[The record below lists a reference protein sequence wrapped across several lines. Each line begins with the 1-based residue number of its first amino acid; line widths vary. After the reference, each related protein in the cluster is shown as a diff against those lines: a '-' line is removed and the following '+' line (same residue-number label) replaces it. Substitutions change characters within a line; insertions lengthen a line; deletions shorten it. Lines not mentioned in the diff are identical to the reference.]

1 MIERN
6 NAVFL
11 SYASQDADAAQ
22 RLCNALRAAGIEV
35 WFDRSELRG
44 GDAWDQRIR
53 REIRDCALFIP
64 VISANTQARLEG
76 YFRREWK
83 LAVARTLDMSDD
95 KAFLM
100 PVVID
105 STHDQ
110 DAHVPDK
117 FRELQWTSLPGG
129 ETPIIFLERL
139 QRLLAHQGHASTPV
153 KAPSGGRLAPG
164 AQLTSGAQLLA
175 HPVPQKSIAVLPF
188 ADMSAQKDQEYFS
201 DGLAEALID
210 LLTQVRDLRV
220 PARTS
225 SFSFKGKSDDIAS
238 IAQKLR
244 VAHVLEGSVR
254 KAGSAI
260 KVTVHLIRAD
270 DGYHLWSK
278 TYDRDIEDIF
288 KVQDEIAGIV
298 VEALK
303 AQLLPALGVANQH
316 RTTNIEAYEQYL
328 LAKQFHYYR
337 RGDSADRGLSALTK
351 ALALDPNYASA
362 HALFA
367 ISMADQILVGT
378 APFPANAPLA
388 IAAAEKAVA
397 LAPALGE
404 AYSARSFV
412 RSNLQWDWKGAQ
424 ADVEMALRLD
434 PRSETTQRRFGI
446 LLASMGRIPEALAA
460 AQAATEIEPLD
471 VTSWSLLGLCYCA
484 AGQFAEGQRALERGL
499 GLSPE
504 SIMITLYLSLAEL
517 ATGQTMEGLKTN
529 SRQQYEPW
537 RCAVLAAAEYAMGHA
552 VESQRVMDE
561 MIDKY
566 GQRSPFAIA
575 TAFAWRGK
583 IDKVFEW
590 MERAYQQRDAGLAL
604 LQAITGLSEVRK
616 DPRYKLLLR
625 KMNFPE

>member
-1 MIERN
+1 VTERN

-11 SYASQDADAAQ
+11 SYATQDADAAQ
-22 RLCNALRAAGIEV
+22 RLCEALRGAGIEV
-35 WFDRSELRG
+35 WLDRSELRG

-64 VISANTQARLEG
+64 IISANTQARLEG

-110 DAHVPDK
+110 EAHVPDK

-129 ETPIIFLERL
+129 ETPTIFLERL
-139 QRLLAHQGHASTPV
+139 QRLLSRPEGHASGPV
-153 KAPSGGRLAPG
+153 ETASGGRLAHNVHAVPA
-164 AQLTSGAQLLA
+164 AQ
-175 HPVPQKSIAVLPF
+175 VPIPAKSIAVLPF
-188 ADMSAQKDQEYFS
+188 ADMSAQRDQEYFS

-238 IAQKLR
+238 IAHKLR

-254 KAGSAI
+254 KAGAAI

-303 AQLLPALGVANQH
+303 AQLLPAQGVVNPH
-316 RTTNIEAYEQYL
+316 RTSNIEAYEQYL
-328 LAKQFHYYR
+328 LGKQFHYYR
-337 RGDSADRGLSALTK
+337 RGDSSQRGLAALTK
-351 ALALDPNYASA
+351 ALALDPGYASA
-362 HALFA
+362 HALLA
-367 ISMADQILVGT
+367 VSMADQIMVGT

-388 IAAAEKAVA
+388 IEAAEKAVA
-397 LAPALGE
+397 LAPSLAE

-412 RSNLQWDWKGAQ
+412 RSNLQWDWNGAQ
-424 ADVEMALRLD
+424 ADIETALRLD

-446 LLASMGRIPEALAA
+446 LLASMGRIPQALAA

-471 VTSWSLLGLCYCA
+471 VSSWSLLGLCYGA
-484 AGQFAEGQRALERGL
+484 AGQFADGQRALKRGL

-504 SIMITLYLSLAEL
+504 SIMLTLYLSLTEL
-517 ATGQTMEGLKTN
+517 ATGQTIEALKTN
-529 SRQQYEPW
+529 TRQQYEPW
-537 RCAVLAAAEYAMGHA
+537 RWAILTAAEYALGHTQ
-552 VESQRVMDE
+552 ESQKVLDD
-561 MIDKY
+561 MIDRY
-566 GQRSPFAIA
+566 APRAPFAIA
-575 TAFAWRGK
+575 MAYVWHGQ
-583 IDKVFEW
+583 IDKTFEW
-590 MERAYQQRDAGLAL
+590 LDRAYQKRDGGLTL
-604 LQAITGLSEVRK
+604 LQAIVGFSEVRK
-616 DPRYKLLLR
+616 DPRYDELLR
-625 KMNFPE
+625 KMNFPQ